1 MISPISL
8 LVAIQS
14 YLGFNNQ
21 HLLSYGHSDP
31 DEGIP
36 RIAGRHM
43 TRRLEKSRRR
53 MRKASQ
59 RRNRQ

>member
-1 MISPISL
+1 MISPIAL
-8 LVAIQS
+8 LLAVTG
-14 YLGFNNQ
+14 YLAKNNQ

-31 DEGIP
+31 EEGIS

-43 TRRLEKSRRR
+43 TRAHEKSRRR

>member
-1 MISPISL
+1 MISPVSL
-8 LVAIQS
+8 LTAIQT
-14 YLGFNNQ
+14 YLATNNKS
-21 HLLSYGHSDP
+21 LLSYGHS

-43 TRRLEKSRRR
+43 TRAREKSRHR

-59 RRNRQ
+59 RRNR